1 MSKIRNLFT
10 PKDMTEGT
18 PWKRIVGFAIPLL
31 LGNVAQQL
39 YNTAD
44 SIIVGRYVGD
54 NALAAV
60 GSAFPVMHILLV
72 LFVGVSTGAGI
83 MVSQF
88 FGARD
93 RERLS
98 RTIGVCMT
106 LTAIVA
112 MIIMI
117 VGPLIVRPLLKF
129 LNTPESIIDW
139 CVDYLTIFFVGSA
152 GFSFYNIF
160 SGILRGLGD
169 SVSALMFLVI
179 CTILNVILDIWFVVG
194 FDMAVP
200 GVALATVIS
209 QVISACLC
217 AAKLLR
223 MKDVFDFNVKMLKP
237 SKEYVLRI
245 LKLGLPSGLT
255 QAIFA
260 FAMITVQSLT
270 NTFGELVIACNVI
283 VMRVDGFAMMP
294 NFSFGIAMTTYSGQN
309 VGARKLDRVIHGT
322 RDGLKIALG
331 VSTVITI
338 IILIFGKYLMSI
350 FTSTTELVNLSIRMM
365 RILAAGYIAMAV
377 TQVLAGV
384 MRGAGD
390 TVTPMWISLMT
401 TIMFRVPLAYGIA
414 YFTRSPNY
422 PMGRP
427 ESIFVSLL
435 AAWLCGAIITSIFFK
450 LGKWKNKAIVAED
463 K

>member
-1 MSKIRNLFT
+1 MSKIRNLFN

-18 PWKRIVGFAIPLL
+18 PGKRIVGFAIPLL

-139 CVDYLTIFFVGSA
+139 CVDYLTIFCRQCRF
-152 GFSFYNIF
+152 FFYNIF

-179 CTILNVILDIWFVVG
+179 CTILNVILDIWFVVDSTWL
-194 FDMAVP
+194 FR
-200 GVALATVIS
+200 AL
-209 QVISACLC
+209 
-217 AAKLLR
+217 
-223 MKDVFDFNVKMLKP
+223 P
-237 SKEYVLRI
+237 
-245 LKLGLPSGLT
+245 
-255 QAIFA
+255 
-260 FAMITVQSLT
+260 
-270 NTFGELVIACNVI
+270 
-283 VMRVDGFAMMP
+283 
-294 NFSFGIAMTTYSGQN
+294 
-309 VGARKLDRVIHGT
+309 
-322 RDGLKIALG
+322 
-331 VSTVITI
+331 
-338 IILIFGKYLMSI
+338 
-350 FTSTTELVNLSIRMM
+350 
-365 RILAAGYIAMAV
+365 
-377 TQVLAGV
+377 
-384 MRGAGD
+384 
-390 TVTPMWISLMT
+390 W
-401 TIMFRVPLAYGIA
+401 
-414 YFTRSPNY
+414 
-422 PMGRP
+422 RP
-427 ESIFVSLL
+427 
-435 AAWLCGAIITSIFFK
+435 
-450 LGKWKNKAIVAED
+450 
-463 K
+463 